1 MKEAKKKP
9 ELMGQCKH
17 RLEIR
22 QIKLECVGQSSSNCI
37 KFGIFLINPQLPR
50 KLFKSLGL
58 LPSQL
63 AYGRFSVCLFLMRK
77 HEAMAVSKQR
87 S

>member
-1 MKEAKKKP
+1 MRGSK
-9 ELMGQCKH
+9 QF
-17 RLEIR
+17 
-22 QIKLECVGQSSSNCI
+22 KLYL
-37 KFGIFLINPQLPR
+37 KFGIFLINTQLPR

-77 HEAMAVSKQR
+77 HEAISVTSVEQLNLAES
-87 S
+87 SGE